1 MSNLPVA
8 TTAISAAIGGGTI
21 IFFMA
26 HPVSGAVVGGTLV
39 GINTFHLVKKLFTK
53 KEPQAKS

>member
-1 MSNLPVA
+1 MSNSSVA
-8 TTAISAAIGGGTI
+8 TTAISAAIGGGTL

-26 HPVSGAVVGGTLV
+26 HPLSGAVVGGTLV
-39 GINTFHLVKKLFTK
+39 GINAFHFVNKLFTK